1 MTHAERFTTARAR
14 PSLTEALPQAASAS
28 AFGGG
33 LTVPNRVRSLDDST
47 RRGRAGADG
56 IDGQDGAPGA
66 PGADGIDGQ
75 DGAPGA
81 PGADG
86 IDGQDGAPGEQG
98 PPGPE
103 GPAGPK
109 GGDSIR
115 TNAHGTKAVGI
126 VEGTQ
131 GQWLDLVPHGEPIEP
146 WLEDELVE
154 PVRFVSEC
162 GRFDLIVGV
171 PKHCEHWRMPTKT
184 PQQAEAAKAQ
194 WREISQNTLLARIE
208 SLEDAIAQLK
218 GVA

>member
-208 SLEDAIAQLK
+208 SLEDAIAQIK

>member
-1 MTHAERFTTARAR
+1 
-14 PSLTEALPQAASAS
+14 
-28 AFGGG
+28 
-33 LTVPNRVRSLDDST
+33 
-47 RRGRAGADG
+47 
-56 IDGQDGAPGA
+56 
-66 PGADGIDGQ
+66 
-75 DGAPGA
+75 
-81 PGADG
+81 
-86 IDGQDGAPGEQG
+86 
-98 PPGPE
+98 
-103 GPAGPK
+103 
-109 GGDSIR
+109 
-115 TNAHGTKAVGI
+115 

>member
-98 PPGPE
+98 QPGPE

-208 SLEDAIAQLK
+208 SLEDAIAQIK

>member
-47 RRGRAGADG
+47 RRGRA
-56 IDGQDGAPGA
+56 
-66 PGADGIDGQ
+66 GADGIDGQ

>member
-1 MTHAERFTTARAR
+1 MTHAERFTTPRAR